1 MKIEIYGIPESLHKC
16 YGCIEARKLLDEH
29 GLEYEFYSVLKPANN
44 SVGFDYDR
52 PRIEE
57 LAKRVRSR
65 SMAFT
70 YPRIFVDGNFIG
82 GYMQLKEYL
91 GET

>member
-44 SVGFDYDR
+44 SVGFDYDH
-52 PRIEE
+52 P
-57 LAKRVRSR
+57 A
-65 SMAFT
+65 
-70 YPRIFVDGNFIG
+70 
-82 GYMQLKEYL
+82 LKS
-91 GET
+91 